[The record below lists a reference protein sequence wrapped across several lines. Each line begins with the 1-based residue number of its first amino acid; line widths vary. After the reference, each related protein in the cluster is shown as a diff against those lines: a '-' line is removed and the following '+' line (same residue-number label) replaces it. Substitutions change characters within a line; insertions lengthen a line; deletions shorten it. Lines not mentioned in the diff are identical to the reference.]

1 MTFELTPGE
10 IVAVGGAVVG
20 VVTWL
25 VRLEGK
31 LRVHDVAFAV
41 NDKSHETFT
50 ERNDQD
56 HKEIKDG
63 LHHLTGRIDLLL
75 SKNGIPTA
83 KVS

>member
-10 IVAVGGAVVG
+10 VVVIGGAVVG

-31 LRVHDVAFAV
+31 LRVHDAAFTT
-41 NDKSHETFT
+41 NDKSHEQFILQNNT
-50 ERNDQD
+50 D

-83 KVS
+83 KAS